1 MFKRFILWDYN
12 RGSWQYDVVVG
23 IILAFI
29 FLTPREWFG
38 DQPRIPKASS
48 IAMISSENGV
58 SAFFIE
64 AGLVAGIPEPERNA
78 RNAKLNQLLQ
88 IRTSNKRLNVIRIEP
103 VRDSEGVLEGYMAFA
118 RP

>member
-1 MFKRFILWDYN
+1 MLKRFILWDFP
-12 RGSWQYDVVVG
+12 RGGWQYDVVVG

-38 DQPRIPKASS
+38 DQPRISKASS
-48 IAMISSENGV
+48 IAMISSGNGV

-64 AGLVAGIPEPERNA
+64 AGLVAGIPEPQRA
-78 RNAKLNQLLQ
+78 TKLNELLQ
-88 IRTSNKRLNVIRIEP
+88 IRTGNKRLSVTRIEP
-103 VRDSEGVLEGYMAFA
+103 VRDSEGELEGYMAFA

>member
-1 MFKRFILWDYN
+1 MLKRFILWDFP
-12 RGSWQYDVVVG
+12 RGGWQYDVVVG

-48 IAMISSENGV
+48 IAMISSENGAA
-58 SAFFIE
+58 AFFVDANLATGNPDAE
-64 AGLVAGIPEPERNA
+64 ALR
-78 RNAKLNQLLQ
+78 AKLTELLR
-88 IRTSNKRLNVIRIEP
+88 IRTGDKRLNVTRVEA
-103 VRDSEGVLEGYMAFA
+103 VRDSESELEGYMAFA

>member
-1 MFKRFILWDYN
+1 MLKRFILWDYN

-64 AGLVAGIPEPERNA
+64 AGLVAGVAEPERNA
-78 RNAKLNQLLQ
+78 KLNHLLQ

>member
-1 MFKRFILWDYN
+1 MLKRFILWDFP
-12 RGSWQYDVVVG
+12 RGGWQYDVVVG

-38 DQPRIPKASS
+38 DQPRISKASS
-48 IAMISSENGV
+48 IAMISSGNGV

-64 AGLVAGIPEPERNA
+64 AGLVAGIPEPQRT
-78 RNAKLNQLLQ
+78 AKLNELLQ
-88 IRTSNKRLNVIRIEP
+88 IRTGDKRLSITRIEP
-103 VRDSEGVLEGYMAFA
+103 VRDSEGELEGYMAFA

>member
-1 MFKRFILWDYN
+1 MLKRFILWDFP
-12 RGSWQYDVVVG
+12 RGGWQYDVVVG

-38 DQPRIPKASS
+38 DQPRISKASS
-48 IAMISSENGV
+48 IAMLSSGNGV

-64 AGLVAGIPEPERNA
+64 AALVAGIPEPQRA
-78 RNAKLNQLLQ
+78 AKLHELLQ
-88 IRTSNKRLNVIRIEP
+88 IRTGNKRLSITRIEP
-103 VRDSEGVLEGYMAFA
+103 VRDSEGELEGYMAFA